1 MALDATVGSMPYL
14 LIHGVWFMLFS
25 ATYLLWSWINYAANI
40 GNAHGDRF
48 IYDYLNWGDPSG
60 ARALGLVI
68 VLMISPIVNFIFW
81 ASVNLMNELA
91 LQRRSDGPGADTRA
105 TVAQGINAITLYG
118 VDVAGLRPVAL
129 RARRLA
135 HAEVVARS
143 QGMSCTLE
151 LEMSGNAVPP
161 IMRILRHL
169 SGGLPPCGVG
179 RRRAAC
185 PTVRSVLFFCFG
197 EGVAEQQNG
206 HGKTRGAPLPLW

>member
-48 IYDYLNWGDPSG
+48 IYDCLNWGDPSG

-105 TVAQGINAITLYG
+105 IKNKNKNNHAQIHWFWRSKIIGVIMEILGSGALY
-118 VDVAGLRPVAL
+118 
-129 RARRLA
+129 
-135 HAEVVARS
+135 
-143 QGMSCTLE
+143 
-151 LEMSGNAVPP
+151 
-161 IMRILRHL
+161 
-169 SGGLPPCGVG
+169 
-179 RRRAAC
+179 
-185 PTVRSVLFFCFG
+185 
-197 EGVAEQQNG
+197 
-206 HGKTRGAPLPLW
+206 